1 MVYMYTGTVY
11 TFQCYKQMVVRN
23 QAYFVASGAEGGTLA
38 CSGGH
43 VCIAAHSMNSF
54 TTTSTSVIS
63 SGWKSLQYVD

>member
-23 QAYFVASGAEGGTLA
+23 QACFVASGAEGGTLA

-43 VCIAAHSMNSF
+43 VCIAARS
-54 TTTSTSVIS
+54 
-63 SGWKSLQYVD
+63 Q